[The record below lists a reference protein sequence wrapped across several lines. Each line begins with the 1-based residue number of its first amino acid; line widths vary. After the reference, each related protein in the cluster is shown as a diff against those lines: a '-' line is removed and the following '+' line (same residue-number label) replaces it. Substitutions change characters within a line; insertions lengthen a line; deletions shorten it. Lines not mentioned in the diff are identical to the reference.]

1 MMRRD
6 TLFGMLFVTV
16 GLLAAGAAALL
27 IVTEVRTARA
37 SRTIEEVTAR
47 TDRLLETGDLES
59 ASAAL
64 AEGAGAARTREH
76 WLSLSKRA
84 YRIAAR
90 SGDWALAADLARRGA
105 RRVAGDLDLQTVA
118 VHSALRAGNPDAAL
132 ELLSGVP
139 HTTRLDALRAEALIA
154 NGESPS
160 EPVGQFDVLA
170 DLSRTAPA
178 ADFAAA
184 FELTGAEAFAVDEA
198 LRRAESGDLEAAN
211 AAITERGLTAA
222 YPVLAAYLAYDL
234 EDYERYESLLREMA
248 PAQAVSAGQLMLQA
262 DIAMLRGRRADA
274 AAVYRDLRESAP
286 AFSSQQYL
294 NGAWLLR
301 DTPQQALAVLEERD
315 GRFESD
321 TGIAR
326 AEVMLVYP
334 DDPEAAR
341 ELLSARTEA
350 VADPVVLETLAMH
363 LFERRRGSVRGV
375 VSRLWTLVNRY
386 PDEPRPLRYLGWYLV
401 SAGDWSELAVVADRA
416 ERLAP
421 GVAGLYRG
429 ILAVRRTEIGRAR
442 ELFETEAGESWHAA
456 YNAGLAAMSAGYP
469 GSANDHFGVARRRLE
484 TAVTAA
490 DGSGAPVPEQADA
503 DRARILTAEGRAYAA
518 RGDFTT
524 AYRRVA
530 EAVALDPDNVRARY
544 LQTSFAERLE

>member
-1 MMRRD
+1 
-6 TLFGMLFVTV
+6 
-16 GLLAAGAAALL
+16 
-27 IVTEVRTARA
+27 
-37 SRTIEEVTAR
+37 
-47 TDRLLETGDLES
+47 
-59 ASAAL
+59 
-64 AEGAGAARTREH
+64 
-76 WLSLSKRA
+76 
-84 YRIAAR
+84 
-90 SGDWALAADLARRGA
+90 
-105 RRVAGDLDLQTVA
+105 VA

-132 ELLSGVP
+132 ELLSDVP

-154 NGESPS
+154 KGQAPS
-160 EPVGQFDVLA
+160 ERSGQFDVLA
-170 DLSRTAPA
+170 ALSRTAPA

-198 LRRAESGDLEAAN
+198 IRHAEAGDLAAAN
-211 AAITERGLTAA
+211 TAVTERGLTAA

-248 PAQAVSAGQLMLQA
+248 PAEAVSAGQLMLQA
-262 DIAMLRGRRADA
+262 DIAMLRGRREEA

-301 DTPQQALAVLEERD
+301 DSPPEARAVLERRE
-315 GRFESD
+315 GRFDSD

-326 AEVMLVYP
+326 AEVMLAYP
-334 DDPEAAR
+334 EDPQAAR
-341 ELLSARTEA
+341 ELLSERTEE
-350 VADPVVLETLAMH
+350 VADPVVLETLSVH
-363 LFERRRGSVRGV
+363 LFERRRGSVGGV

-416 ERLAP
+416 ERLDPELA
-421 GVAGLYRG
+421 ALYRG
-429 ILAVRRTEIGRAR
+429 LLAVRRGETGRAR

-469 GSANDHFGVARRRLE
+469 GSAHEHLEAARRRLD
-484 TAVTAA
+484 TAA
-490 DGSGAPVPEQADA
+490 AVGAGSEAPPPEQADA
-503 DRARILTAEGRAYAA
+503 ERARILAAEGRAYAL
-518 RGDFTT
+518 RGDFAT

-530 EAVALDPDNVRARY
+530 EAVELDPGNVRARY
-544 LQTSFAERLE
+544 LLTSFAERLE